1 MHEDARKNVSQLEA
15 LMALSTV
22 GESDTDFVKFW
33 NNVLEPKFTK
43 YRHILQGGLSRHSA
57 AIIPNLPLEKGM
69 TVLDVGCGWGDM
81 SIQVAKIVGPDGR
94 VIGIDCVDAFLEAA
108 RQDAAAAGL
117 TNVEFRR
124 GDAEVSLPENEF
136 DYAVARFG
144 TMFFANP
151 VAALRRMRL
160 ALKPGGRMT
169 HIVWRRREDNPAW
182 QAAKD
187 IALRHLPPPGD
198 DAETCG
204 PGPFSMGDQ
213 EIVSQMMK
221 NAGYENVSFERVDE
235 KIMIGTNPEE
245 CIAFAL
251 AIGPAGE
258 VFREA
263 GEKLAEAKRPAIE
276 ADMRA
281 YFDTLEHDTQGIWA
295 PTSSWVISAHNPG

>member
-1 MHEDARKNVSQLEA
+1 
-15 LMALSTV
+15 MALNTV
-22 GESDTDFVKFW
+22 TEEDTDFVKFW
-33 NNVLEPKFTK
+33 NRVLEPKFTK

-57 AIIPNLPLEKGM
+57 AIIPNLPIEKGM
-69 TVLDVGCGWGDM
+69 AVLDVGCGWGDM
-81 SIQVAKIVGPDGR
+81 SIQVAEMVGPEGR
-94 VIGIDCVDAFLEAA
+94 VLGIDCVDAFLEEA
-108 RQDAAAAGL
+108 RKDAAAAGL
-117 TNVEFRR
+117 TNVKFRR
-124 GDAEVSLPENEF
+124 GDAEVTLPENEF
-136 DYAVARFG
+136 DYVVARFG

-160 ALKPGGRMT
+160 ALKPGGQMT

-182 QAAKD
+182 QMAKD
-187 IALRHLPPPGD
+187 ITLRHLPAPGE

-213 EIVSQMMK
+213 ETVSLMMK
-221 NAGYENVSFERVDE
+221 SAGYEGVTFKRVDE
-235 KIMIGTNPEE
+235 KIMIGTSPEE

-263 GEKLAEAKRPAIE
+263 GEELAEAKRQEIE

-281 YFDTLEHDTQGIWA
+281 YFETLEQDDAGIWA
-295 PTSSWVISAHNPG
+295 PTSSWVISARNPG